1 MSPTQKKFLF
11 TLLSQPTAPF
21 REQYVAAQAID
32 YLTRN
37 KIAHFKDPVGNIV
50 IGVGSA
56 ADYKRLLKEKEQ
68 EPVRLFMAH
77 MDHPGFHGQRWL
89 SDKRLQVKWHGG
101 TPVKHV
107 TGASVYLADDDGRF
121 AEGKLSKVKLV
132 KAKWAMDTAEVV
144 LAQAPEREPAAKSVF
159 GSFQFRKP
167 VWQQGKKLYTNA
179 ADDLGGVYTI
189 LQMAKTLSKRK
200 TATPFIGL
208 LTRGEEVGFV
218 GAIGHFEL
226 GWLTKRK
233 RELICI
239 SLEASRTLPS
249 AEIGKG
255 PVVRLGDRR
264 TVFNADALKILSDV
278 AEKLLPGKHQKR
290 IMDGGSCE
298 ATAATIYGLTTI
310 GITLPLGN
318 YHNQGLE
325 GGPDCR
331 GQAGPAPEFIHI
343 DDLDAELKLCLG
355 LMKPGL
361 AWTDPWKKQQQALI
375 NNLKKY
381 KRFIKSSL

>member
-1 MSPTQKKFLF
+1 
-11 TLLSQPTAPF
+11 
-21 REQYVAAQAID
+21 
-32 YLTRN
+32 
-37 KIAHFKDPVGNIV
+37 
-50 IGVGSA
+50 
-56 ADYKRLLKEKEQ
+56 
-68 EPVRLFMAH
+68 
-77 MDHPGFHGQRWL
+77 
-89 SDKRLQVKWHGG
+89 
-101 TPVKHV
+101 
-107 TGASVYLADDDGRF
+107 
-121 AEGKLSKVKLV
+121 
-132 KAKWAMDTAEVV
+132 
-144 LAQAPEREPAAKSVF
+144 
-159 GSFQFRKP
+159 
-167 VWQQGKKLYTNA
+167 
-179 ADDLGGVYTI
+179 
-189 LQMAKTLSKRK
+189 MAKTFSRRK

>member
-1 MSPTQKKFLF
+1 MSPAQKKFLF

-21 REQYVAAQAID
+21 REQLIAGQAID
-32 YLTRN
+32 FLTRN
-37 KIAHFKDPVGNIV
+37 GIAHFTDPVGNIV
-50 IGVGSA
+50 IGAGSA
-56 ADYKRLLKEKEQ
+56 ADYKRLLKEKDQ
-68 EPVRLFMAH
+68 EPVRVFMAH

-107 TGASVYLADDDGRF
+107 AGATVYLADDNGRF

-144 LAQAPEREPAAKSVF
+144 LAHSPERKPAAKSVF
-159 GSFQFRKP
+159 GTFQFRKP

-189 LQMAKTLSKRK
+189 LQMAKTLSRRK
-200 TATPFIGL
+200 TSPPFIGL
-208 LTRGEEVGFV
+208 LTRGEEVGFI

-226 GWLTKRK
+226 GWLTKCK

-264 TVFNADALKILSDV
+264 TVFNADALKVLSDV
-278 AEKLLPGKHQKR
+278 AEKVLPEKHQKR

-298 ATAATIYGLTTI
+298 ATAATIYGLITI

-331 GQAGPAPEFIHI
+331 GKAGPAPEFINI
-343 DDLDAELKLCLG
+343 DDLDAELKLCLA

-361 AWTDPWKKQQQALI
+361 PWDQPWKKQEIALKK
-375 NNLKKY
+375 NLNKY
-381 KRFIKSSL
+381 KRFI